1 MFNVVDLVTCKILL
15 NRCVICPNKAIVQEM
30 LPLIYLCNLQIQLKI
45 FLCIRVHFFFL
56 KKSPTLKNEGLN
68 DMTCHAMASLRFE
81 ELQTFQ
87 RKLLSSPSSPVMC
100 DVNIYYLNKR
110 IIIF

>member
-15 NRCVICPNKAIVQEM
+15 NRSVICPNKAIVQEM
-30 LPLIYLCNLQIQLKI
+30 LPLIYLCNLQIQLKS
-45 FLCIRVHFFFL
+45 FLCIRVHFFPQE
-56 KKSPTLKNEGLN
+56 SPTLKNEGLN

-81 ELQTFQ
+81 ELQIFQ

-100 DVNIYYLNKR
+100 DVNIYSLNKR